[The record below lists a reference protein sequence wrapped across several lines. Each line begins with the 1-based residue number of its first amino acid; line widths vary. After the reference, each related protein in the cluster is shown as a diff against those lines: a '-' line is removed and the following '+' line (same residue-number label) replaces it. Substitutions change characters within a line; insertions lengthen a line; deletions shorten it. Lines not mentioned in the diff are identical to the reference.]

1 MQELRPETSIT
12 IKDYVDTVFGPHIL
26 RYFNNH
32 QRVDVVFDTYSS
44 ESIKSGTRE
53 KRGEGKRRRV
63 NSETKVPGNW
73 QDFLRVSQNKEELF
87 KVISERLLEQL
98 NSQSAGRDYFS
109 EKVALFCINLEASRG
124 VKIWRRITTF
134 ILHFNWF

>member
-1 MQELRPETSIT
+1 MSDKALICDIKSQQAKVVDIMLAHQAGRIIT
-12 IKDYVDTVFGPHIL
+12 EAVLSHESSENPPSFGRHIL

-53 KRGEGKRRRV
+53 KRGEGKRRKV

-98 NSQSAGRDYFS
+98 KLPPVRH
-109 EKVALFCINLEASRG
+109 K
-124 VKIWRRITTF
+124 
-134 ILHFNWF
+134 HFK